1 MTYIGFV
8 LGAMGTDYF
17 PRLTEAI
24 NDQARARKLVNE
36 QTEMALLLAGPVL
49 LAMITLAPW
58 VIHLLYAASFAPATE
73 VLRWQVLG
81 DILKVASWPMG
92 FILLAMGAAAF
103 TLLRNLHGTPPIW
116 GRSSWAYRNGDW
128 SAPAWASGLPT

>member
-8 LGAMGTDYF
+8 LGAMATDYY
-17 PRLTEAI
+17 PRLTAVI
-24 NDQARARKLVNE
+24 NDHAQASKLVNE

-49 LAMITLAPW
+49 LAMITFAPW
-58 VIHLLYAASFAPATE
+58 VIHLLYAASFTPAAE

-92 FILLAMGAAAF
+92 FVLAGAG
-103 TLLRNLHGTPPIW
+103 TWRGLHG
-116 GRSSWAYRNGDW
+116 S
-128 SAPAWASGLPT
+128 